1 MAITTRNYRG
11 LTPAVPRRERDCRGG
26 YRKMMTGGLHL
37 SLGRRESAYPFG
49 FNLRVGRGRNA
60 RWAGLFPRG
69 PVLVFIFFS
78 SFPFLFFLIPS

>member
-37 SLGRRESAYPFG
+37 SLGRRERAHTLSVLTPG
-49 FNLRVGRGRNA
+49 
-60 RWAGLFPRG
+60 WAEAETLAGPDCFPEALF
-69 PVLVFIFFS
+69 
-78 SFPFLFFLIPS
+78 